1 MPAGPGL
8 TLVRWGSLLAGVV
21 VIVAVFSGF
30 GFTVKSSLPWTD
42 WAVLEWFV
50 AHRSPPLNLFAL
62 VITYLGSGWV
72 LVPVVAAAAI
82 FAEANRDR
90 ALAIFLIVSGSGAA
104 LMVQAVKLIVERAR
118 PSFGHLTV
126 VQSPDF
132 PSGHAA
138 NSTAVYLA
146 LVWVAAL
153 SGRRRAPL
161 LAGSAAVLIIAVVCW
176 SRLYLGVHYLSDV
189 LAGCALGLVWLIVS
203 AVALGIGR
211 PTAHLRR

>member
-1 MPAGPGL
+1 M
-8 TLVRWGSLLAGVV
+8 V
-21 VIVAVFSGF
+21 VIVAAFSGL
-30 GFTVKSSLPWTD
+30 GFAVKSSLPWTD

-50 AHRSPPLNLFAL
+50 GHRSPPLNVFAM
-62 VITYLGSGWV
+62 VITYLGSAWV
-72 LVPVVAAAAI
+72 LVPVVAAAAL

-90 ALAIFLIVSGSGAA
+90 SLAIFVIVSGSGAA
-104 LMVQAVKLIVERAR
+104 LMVQAIKLIVERAR
-118 PSFGHLTV
+118 PSVGHLTV

-153 SGRRRAPL
+153 SGRPRAPL
-161 LAGSAAVLIIAVVCW
+161 LAGWAAVVVIAVVCW

-189 LAGCALGLVWLIVS
+189 VAGCALGLLWVTVS
-203 AVALGIGR
+203 MVVLGIGR
-211 PTAHLRR
+211 PSAHQRR